1 MKIYETKFD
10 KSPSKYTMIQ
20 WNKIQINNKFKISE
34 ITWDEEFELADGSYF
49 VSDIQNYFECIIK
62 NHETLT
68 DRSPIQIYVNEIQNR
83 YIQN

>member
-20 WNKIQINNKFKISE
+20 WNTIQINNKFKISE

-62 NHETLT
+62 NHETLA

>member
-10 KSPSKYTMIQ
+10 KSQSKYTMIQ
-20 WNKIQINNKFKISE
+20 WNKRQLNNKFKISE

-49 VSDIQNYFECIIK
+49 VSDIQNYFEYIIK
-62 NHETLT
+62 NHDTLT